1 MLKYLPEYTAYFFE
15 PPCIFSTLIYFEVVE
30 ARANAKIN
38 ADDGITMKVKTT
50 EHTTVQYLW
59 QFIIHAGQK
68 RLAN

>member
-50 EHTTVQYLW
+50 EHTTVQYL
-59 QFIIHAGQK
+59 
-68 RLAN
+68 